1 MMVPEKKIIYDCIKN
16 TLNNIENHE
25 EVFATL
31 KLTQS
36 DLYYLSSLI
45 ENDMKWN
52 ETKETTP
59 FDEPK
64 GKWINQQGGFWEVA
78 ECSICHEK
86 YPLGCVKPNYCP
98 NCGKPME

>member
-1 MMVPEKKIIYDCIKN
+1 MIDSEKKIIYDCVKN
-16 TLNNIENHE
+16 ALNNAENHE
-25 EVFATL
+25 EVSTML

-45 ENDMKWN
+45 ENDMKW
-52 ETKETTP
+52 KESKDATP

-64 GKWINQQGGFWEVA
+64 GKWINQQGGFWGVA
-78 ECSICHEK
+78 ECSLCHEK
-86 YPLGCVKPNYCP
+86 YPFGCVKPNYCP

>member
-1 MMVPEKKIIYDCIKN
+1 MASPEKKIIYDCIKN
-16 TLNNIENHE
+16 ALNDIENLE

-45 ENDMKWN
+45 EDDMKWN

-64 GKWINQQGGFWEVA
+64 GKWINQQGGFWGVA
-78 ECSICHEK
+78 ECSLCHEK

-98 NCGKPME
+98 NCGKAMK

>member
-1 MMVPEKKIIYDCIKN
+1 MTISEKKIIYDCVKN
-16 TLNNIENHE
+16 ALTNAENHE
-25 EVFATL
+25 EVSITL

-45 ENDMKWN
+45 ENDMKW
-52 ETKETTP
+52 KESKDATP

-64 GKWINQQGGFWEVA
+64 GKWINQQGGFWGVA
-78 ECSICHEK
+78 ECSLCHEK

>member
-1 MMVPEKKIIYDCIKN
+1 MNLPEKKIIYNVIKHALDN
-16 TLNNIENHE
+16 TQETE
-25 EVFATL
+25 AVSTSL

-52 ETKETTP
+52 VTKEATP
-59 FDEPK
+59 FDKPK
-64 GKWINQQGGFWEVA
+64 RKWINQQGGFWGVA

-98 NCGKPME
+98 NCGREME

>member
-1 MMVPEKKIIYDCIKN
+1 MAVSKKKIIYDCIKN
-16 TLNNIENHE
+16 TLNNIENRE

-45 ENDMKWN
+45 EDDMKWN
-52 ETKETTP
+52 ETKEVTP

-64 GKWINQQGGFWEVA
+64 GKWINQQGGFWGVA
-78 ECSICHEK
+78 ECSLCHEK

-98 NCGKPME
+98 NCGKDME